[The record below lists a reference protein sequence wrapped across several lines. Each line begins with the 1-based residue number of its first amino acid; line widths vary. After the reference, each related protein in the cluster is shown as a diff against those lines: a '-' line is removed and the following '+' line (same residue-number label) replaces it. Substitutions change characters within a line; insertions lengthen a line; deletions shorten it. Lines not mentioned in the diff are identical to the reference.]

1 MLEKRVKIQS
11 VVENQLP
18 IFLGSE
24 LQGAGD
30 FLKTYY
36 KSQEYQGGPV
46 NILENIDQYVKVGTY
61 TSIIGSTTATSN
73 VSFSDTTINVG
84 DTSGWPDQ
92 YGLLKINNEIIS
104 YTGKTNTSFTG
115 CIRGFSGITSY
126 HSNNGPD
133 ELIFED
139 TNASE
144 HFEDDQV
151 LNLSSLFLKEF
162 FKKIKA
168 QFLPGL
174 EEVDLYKG
182 LRPSNFI
189 KQAVDFYKSKGTP
202 DSFEILFRALYN
214 DEVEVLKPQDNLFI
228 PSDASYRKVIRL
240 CAEPLPGQ
248 VDISQQY
255 LSGLIAR
262 TLYQRDGN
270 GNITS
275 YGSIVDIER
284 IFREDKTFYLIDI
297 DFAENKDTSTF
308 GSVYGDFKIDKQTK
322 IVGNIGSGS
331 TFFDV
336 ESTIGFPKTGELL
349 VRYQSGESGIVTYSS
364 KNTTQFLDID
374 GVTDIII
381 DQQEVFENTSSYV
394 VLDDDTEYE
403 FKIKGSLGRYKIK
416 ATDILRLVM

>member
-308 GSVYGDFKIDKQTK
+308 GSVYGDFKIDK
-322 IVGNIGSGS
+322 
-331 TFFDV
+331 
-336 ESTIGFPKTGELL
+336 
-349 VRYQSGESGIVTYSS
+349 
-364 KNTTQFLDID
+364 
-374 GVTDIII
+374 
-381 DQQEVFENTSSYV
+381 
-394 VLDDDTEYE
+394 
-403 FKIKGSLGRYKIK
+403 
-416 ATDILRLVM
+416 